1 MFNIPP
7 FCPKCSRHLGKHPKY
22 SKCKNCSRSELFF
35 DFAWCAC
42 FFEDPLKELIHKFK
56 YDQKTQLSDQ
66 FCKLMIHFIQ
76 EYCMDIEQF
85 DLIMPIPLHPARK
98 RERGYNQSFLLASK
112 ISKSF
117 NINLNINLLIKV
129 KNTKNQS
136 LLSKKER
143 WTNITDAFKIKNPN
157 AVKNKS
163 ILLIDDL
170 LTTGATSSEAAKVLK
185 ISGAKTVGVFT
196 LAGAQLER

>member
-1 MFNIPP
+1 
-7 FCPKCSRHLGKHPKY
+7 
-22 SKCKNCSRSELFF
+22 
-35 DFAWCAC
+35 
-42 FFEDPLKELIHKFK
+42 
-56 YDQKTQLSDQ
+56 
-66 FCKLMIHFIQ
+66 
-76 EYCMDIEQF
+76 MDIEQF